1 LAIGGAGLPLMSC
14 LAQGEAYPSHPV
26 RILVGFGPGGA
37 PDVLARL
44 TGQWLSDH
52 LGQPVI
58 IENKP
63 GASSDL
69 ATEAVVRAPADG
81 YTLLLVSLANAVN
94 ATLAAKL
101 TYNFMRD
108 ITPIAGISRDADVMA
123 VNPSFPA
130 QSIAEFISYAKA
142 NPGKINMASPGIG
155 TSPHIAGELF
165 SFMTGI
171 EMAHVPYHSSPDAM
185 ADLIGGRVQVY
196 FAPISGSV
204 DYVKAG
210 KIRALG
216 VTTAKR
222 ADALPDT
229 PAIGEV
235 VQGYEVSAWYGLGA
249 PKNVPP
255 DIVDALSRSINAA
268 LADPALKTRLANIGS
283 SPFAISPA
291 EFGKYIAA
299 QTDKWAKVIK
309 FANIKQE

>member
-1 LAIGGAGLPLMSC
+1 MVIGGVGLPLMPY
-14 LAQGEAYPSHPV
+14 LAQAEAYPSHPV

-94 ATLAAKL
+94 ATLDAKL

-108 ITPIAGISRDADVMA
+108 ITPIAGISRDADVMV

-142 NPGKINMASPGIG
+142 NPDKINMASPGIG
-155 TSPHIAGELF
+155 TSPHMAGELF

-171 EMAHVPYHSSPDAM
+171 KTAHVPYHSSPDAM
-185 ADLIGGRVQVY
+185 GDLIAGRVQVY

-204 DYVKAG
+204 DYIKAG
-210 KIRALG
+210 RLRALG

-229 PAIGEV
+229 PTIGQV
-235 VQGYEVSAWYGLGA
+235 VQGYEMSAWYGLGA
-249 PKNVPP
+249 PKNVSPE
-255 DIVDALSRSINAA
+255 IVEALSRSINTA
-268 LADPALKTRLANIGS
+268 LADPALKTRFANIGS
-283 SPFAISPA
+283 SPFVISPA

-299 QTDKWAKVIK
+299 ETDKWAKVIK
-309 FANIKQE
+309 LANIKSE

>member
-1 LAIGGAGLPLMSC
+1 MAIGSAGLPLMPY
-14 LAQGEAYPSHPV
+14 LAQAEAYPSHPV

-94 ATLAAKL
+94 ATLDAKL
-101 TYNFMRD
+101 TYNFIRD
-108 ITPIAGISRDADVMA
+108 IMPIAGISRDADVMV

-130 QSIAEFISYAKA
+130 QSIAEFISNAKA
-142 NPGKINMASPGIG
+142 NPDKINMASPGIG
-155 TSPHIAGELF
+155 TSPHMAGELF
-165 SFMTGI
+165 NFMTGI
-171 EMAHVPYHSSPDAM
+171 KMAHVPYHSSPDAM
-185 ADLIGGRVQVY
+185 GDLIAGRVQVY
-196 FAPISGSV
+196 FAPISGSL
-204 DYVKAG
+204 DYIKAG
-210 KIRALG
+210 RLRALG

-222 ADALPDT
+222 ADALPDA

-235 VQGYEVSAWYGLGA
+235 VPGYEVSAWYGLGA

-255 DIVDALSRSINAA
+255 DIVEALSRSINAA
-268 LADPALKTRLANIGS
+268 LADPPLKTRLDNIGS

-299 QTDKWAKVIK
+299 QTDKWARVIK
-309 FANIKQE
+309 FANIKSE